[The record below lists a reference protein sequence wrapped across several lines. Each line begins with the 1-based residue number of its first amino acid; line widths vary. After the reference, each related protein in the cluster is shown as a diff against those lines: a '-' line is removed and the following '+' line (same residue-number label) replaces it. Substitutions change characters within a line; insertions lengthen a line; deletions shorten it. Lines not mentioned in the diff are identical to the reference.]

1 MKFANWGAEHEAAD
15 PQNGFMKDPGGH
27 SLSTISSLALE

>member
-15 PQNGFMKDPGGH
+15 PQNGFVKDPGGYTK
-27 SLSTISSLALE
+27 STISSSALD